1 MEVHD
6 RKKGVAIYS
15 FFIADLPYGLIPEA
29 AVYSETGYDAQQL
42 EVPAYHIVQSV
53 RLKAN
58 SVHHILI
65 LCKGMK
71 KIGMSSHDNPLARH
85 RFHGT
90 FREYRLHRHRF
101 ANHFRRNHLPF
112 QRKRPRPNGHL
123 QRHLA
128 EYRRL
133 RQLNHAP
140 SDRPLL
146 PERRFRT
153 RNCPFA
159 LPEPRKHL
167 RLPAHRR
174 HEMANDRS
182 IVRLQGRKIK
192 QYRLEN
198 ARTPLQ
204 IPPFRPSERRLH
216 THNRQH
222 NEEISRRISTK
233 TAETPSEKPA

>member
-1 MEVHD
+1 MQRYE
-6 RKKGVAIYS
+6 
-15 FFIADLPYGLIPEA
+15 
-29 AVYSETGYDAQQL
+29 
-42 EVPAYHIVQSV
+42 
-53 RLKAN
+53 
-58 SVHHILI
+58 
-65 LCKGMK
+65 
-71 KIGMSSHDNPLARH
+71 KIDMSSHDNPLSKH

-90 FREYRLHRHRF
+90 FREYRLHRRRF

-133 RQLNHAP
+133 RQHNHAP

-153 RNCPFA
+153 RNRPFA

-182 IVRLQGRKIK
+182 IVLHSRQKNQAIQPRKRQNPIAK
-192 QYRLEN
+192 R
-198 ARTPLQ
+198 RTECR
-204 IPPFRPSERRLH
+204 IHCLH
-216 THNRQH
+216 
-222 NEEISRRISTK
+222 SL
-233 TAETPSEKPA
+233 

>member
-1 MEVHD
+1 
-6 RKKGVAIYS
+6 
-15 FFIADLPYGLIPEA
+15 
-29 AVYSETGYDAQQL
+29 
-42 EVPAYHIVQSV
+42 
-53 RLKAN
+53 
-58 SVHHILI
+58 
-65 LCKGMK
+65 
-71 KIGMSSHDNPLARH
+71 MSSHDNPLSKH

-90 FREYRLHRHRF
+90 FREYRLHRRRF
-101 ANHFRRNHLPF
+101 ANRFRRNHLPF

-133 RQLNHAP
+133 RQHNHAP

-153 RNCPFA
+153 RNRPFA
-159 LPEPRKHL
+159 LPEPSKHL

-174 HEMANDRS
+174 HEMADDRS
-182 IVRLQGRKIK
+182 ILLHSRQKNQAIQPRKR
-192 QYRLEN
+192 QN
-198 ARTPLQ
+198 PLAN
-204 IPPFRPSERRLH
+204 PLFRPSERRLH
-216 THNRQH
+216 PHSRQH